1 MRAASPV
8 TTLSDKQVAQCLTLF
23 EAIKKKKGTDE
34 AASAYVGIGKTTVD
48 KLRNKGFA
56 TNKTARLIL
65 AKYKQ
70 L

>member
-1 MRAASPV
+1 MTL
-8 TTLSDKQVAQCLTLF
+8 TTLSEKQAAQCLTLF
-23 EAIKKKKGTDE
+23 EAIKKKKVTDE
-34 AASAYVGIGKTTVD
+34 AAMAYVGIGKSTVD
-48 KLRNKGFA
+48 RLRNKGYA

>member
-1 MRAASPV
+1 MTRAILPE
-8 TTLSDKQVAQCLTLF
+8 KQAAQCLTLF

-34 AASAYVGIGKTTVD
+34 AARAYIGISKTTVHR
-48 KLRNKGFA
+48 LRNEGHV